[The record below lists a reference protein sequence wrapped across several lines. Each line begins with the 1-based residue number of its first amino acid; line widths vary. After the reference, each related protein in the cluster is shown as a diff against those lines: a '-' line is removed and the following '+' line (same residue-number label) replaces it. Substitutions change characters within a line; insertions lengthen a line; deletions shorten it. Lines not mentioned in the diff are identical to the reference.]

1 MAGGSAGRAELL
13 VLGLGAR
20 SLWAREPQV
29 GREPSRGGRGQ
40 GPAPRPAAAPGGS
53 SPAARPTRG
62 ARWQRPARATWPFEG
77 RRPGPPATWQAPPRL
92 FQAPTRGGPSPLT
105 ASPSV
110 LYFPPPSIVPT
121 RGGPGLDRRRRLLQ
135 TWSCHSPS
143 YRERTFLWGKKKS
156 RGERI

>member
-20 SLWAREPQV
+20 SLWPREPQV
-29 GREPSRGGRGQ
+29 ELEPSRGGRGQ

-53 SPAARPTRG
+53 SLAAGPTLG

-92 FQAPTRGGPSPLT
+92 FQAPTRGGHSPVA

-121 RGGPGLDRRRRLLQ
+121 HGGPGPGRCYRLLQ
-135 TWSCHSPS
+135 TWSCHSPTH
-143 YRERTFLWGKKKS
+143 RERTFLIAKKKV
-156 RGERI
+156 GESI